1 MEKYV
6 NHFIGGTKGIQ
17 GTDLHNPTL
26 RVLGILHLIDV
37 SPEGITM
44 AAISE
49 QLSLPKGTISPILK
63 TLVATGFVILEAGL
77 YHIGFRSFEL
87 GLTYGNESDLLEII
101 RGQMKELVAEVGE
114 ICQFGMLS
122 GVNVLYVL
130 RENSDNPISIVSQVG
145 KQLPGYVTALGKA
158 MYSGRT
164 DEWIEESFRDYEFE
178 KHTEN
183 TITSY
188 EEFLEQIQRIRQDG
202 VAYDR
207 EELMYGIFCTAVP
220 LRFDGETK
228 CALSITAPVYRMND
242 KKKKQIKDALLEKKQ
257 LIEEISRVQGLHL
270 NF

>member
-6 NHFIGGTKGIQ
+6 NHFIGRTKRTQ
-17 GTDLHNPTL
+17 GVDLHNPTL
-26 RVLGILHLIDV
+26 RVLSILHLIDV

-44 AAISE
+44 ATISE
-49 QLSLPKGTISPILK
+49 RLSLPKGTISPILK

-87 GLTYGNESDLLEII
+87 GLTYGSESDLLEII
-101 RGQMKELVAEVGE
+101 RGQMKDLVSEVGE

-122 GVNVLYVL
+122 GINVLYVL

-158 MYSGRT
+158 MYSEKT
-164 DEWIEESFRDYEFE
+164 DEWLETSFRDFEFE

-183 TITSY
+183 TITSF
-188 EEFLEQIQRIRQDG
+188 EKLLERIQIVRREG

-207 EELMYGIFCTAVP
+207 EELIKGIFCTAVP
-220 LRFDGETK
+220 LHFDGETK

-242 KKKKQIKDALLEKKQ
+242 TKQKQIKNALLEKKQ